1 MILLKKVCKLQIIAA
16 FYDKINIS
24 CEAVFM
30 VKREERLSEGKKN
43 IIADLIREYDI
54 QSAEDIQDALKDLL
68 GGTIESMLA
77 AELDN
82 HLGYDEYERSDSSN
96 ARNGK
101 KQKQIRSK
109 YGEMTIDVPQDRNSS
124 FEPKVIKKRQKDI
137 SNIEDKI
144 ISMYDKGLTTRQISD
159 QVEDIYGFGVSEGMV
174 SDITD
179 RLLPEIEDWQQRPL
193 SQVYPIVYIDAVHF
207 SVRDNHV
214 IKKLAAYVILGI
226 NEEGRKEVI
235 SIQIGQNESS
245 KYWLSVL
252 NELKNRGVRDILI
265 LCADGLSGIKESIN
279 VAFPN
284 TEYQRCI
291 VHQVRNTL
299 KYVADKDKKE
309 FAADLKTIYHAPAE
323 EQGHARMIEVTEKWH
338 EHYPNA
344 MKSWSA
350 NWDVISP
357 IFKFSADVRKVIYT
371 TNAIESL
378 NSTYR
383 RLNRQR
389 SVFPS
394 DISLLKALYLATFEA
409 TKKWSLPLRNWGK
422 VYGELSI
429 MYEGRL
435 P

>member
-1 MILLKKVCKLQIIAA
+1 
-16 FYDKINIS
+16 
-24 CEAVFM
+24 M
-30 VKREERLSEGKKN
+30 VKRKERLSEGKKN

-124 FEPKVIKKRQKDI
+124 FEPKVVKKRQKDI

-144 ISMYDKGLTTRQISD
+144 ISMYAKGLTTRQISD
-159 QVEDIYGFGVSEGMV
+159 QVEDIYGFEVSEGMV

-252 NELKNRGVRDILI
+252 NELKNRGVRDILF

-394 DISLLKALYLATFEA
+394 DMSLLKALYLATFEA